1 MPVDFV
7 DVVDAADVRMG
18 HLTRHPHLGVQLRE
32 ACGILVHAGRKELQR
47 DRLTQLEGAKDLS
60 HAAAAE
66 ASDDPVPGS
75 EDVAWL
81 ESSVIDPARRGQP
94 AAAGRATAR

>member
-1 MPVDFV
+1 
-7 DVVDAADVRMG
+7 MG

-47 DRLTQLEGAKDLS
+47 DRLTEFQGIGAEDLS
-60 HAAAAE
+60 HTAAAE
-66 ASDDPVPGS
+66 ASDDAVSGA

-81 ESSVIDPARRGQP
+81 KSSVVDRAGRGQP
-94 AAAGRATAR
+94 AATGRAIARRRAAR